1 MNFFYQIGPVVTNLP
16 WTKPNFYSVKSIFE
30 YLDKETN
37 LYSRYKIYIYGN
49 VLNTWNTNDLDIWLN
64 PIDDYN
70 YSNLDN
76 DMCLLANICLNQFRI
91 LPDIQFTELTPVS
104 IIKCFKNKNY
114 LYYKSEEDV
123 KFLSRVKFKYI
134 KKKSQLDDFEIVLGG
149 LEVSKNLIKFECN
162 RNKEIKEGNI
172 SGKFIFKIDS
182 SKNYKNHEEVVYYL
196 DSREI
201 IGSSIEDFDKK
212 TNRFNI

>member
-1 MNFFYQIGPVVTNLP
+1 MKFFYQIGPVVTNFS

-64 PIDDYN
+64 PIGDYN

-76 DMCLLANICLNQFRI
+76 DMCLLVNICLNEFRI
-91 LPDIQFTELTPVS
+91 LPDVQFTELTPVS

-123 KFLSRVKFKYI
+123 KSLSRVKFKYI
-134 KKKSQLDDFEIVLGG
+134 KKKSQLDDFEIVLSG

-172 SGKFIFKIDS
+172 PGKFIFKINS
-182 SKNYKNHEEVVYYL
+182 NENYKNHEKVVYYL